1 MPSGPSPGPPTRR
14 SKTTDDRPNCA
25 YFDSLNHWPVS
36 LIGGTGKTADAVQS
50 FASIT
55 SDCTASFQS
64 AGKVG
69 ASSIARC
76 SGAIAD
82 RIARLPRSP
91 GTSTSQPRRL
101 STDRDIPF
109 FDQRRQPRRDTRFL
123 EAGDEVRLPA
133 VPRRVGERLE
143 ISSGKLGEPGVPQV
157 VRSVG
162 QPGILFS
169 LLGNCPGQRSGENSE
184 MYFEQVRRHPSIAQN
199 RSEPG
204 NLAADL
210 LRFVLTQVSQP
221 GAIALGEA
229 LPPLAISPGVI
240 GEDSIGDGAGAK
252 AASISRGSS
261 GIGTWPASWFKGLR
275 LVMTSAP

>member
-1 MPSGPSPGPPTRR
+1 M
-14 SKTTDDRPNCA
+14 
-25 YFDSLNHWPVS
+25 
-36 LIGGTGKTADAVQS
+36 QS

-55 SDCTASFQS
+55 SDCTASVQS

-82 RIARLPRSP
+82 RISP
-91 GTSTSQPRRL
+91 VTPKSRHVDKPAQEALDGPGYPVFLISDGSHDETPGSLKQATRFASQPFR
-101 STDRDIPF
+101 
-109 FDQRRQPRRDTRFL
+109 
-123 EAGDEVRLPA
+123 EE
-133 VPRRVGERLE
+133 VGERLE

-210 LRFVLTQVSQP
+210 LRFVL
-221 GAIALGEA
+221 
-229 LPPLAISPGVI
+229 
-240 GEDSIGDGAGAK
+240 
-252 AASISRGSS
+252 SS
-261 GIGTWPASWFKGLR
+261 GEPTRRYRFG
-275 LVMTSAP
+275 